1 MARNIKISNSACR
14 IPRYEDLITTREQ
27 TRAGFIAFAL
37 EKNRRSTPLIE
48 SAKAFRH
55 LAARAKTAKELLS
68 IPEIRPALLTAAG
81 LSDKALNYFDE
92 PAKNIAI
99 NELIKNFL
107 EPAGEHFI
115 DEAVYRYLL
124 IKGDALGG
132 MMRNI
137 IGKLAQQKLIR
148 ALLSNLSVSGI
159 TYQWIGNQKNCWQ
172 QGTQNDFQVEETL
185 KALSWKNTAGQNRVL
200 ALNLKLPIVGKN
212 IDICLFDTGKENY
225 KASRTAATKAI
236 MLGELKGGIDPA
248 GADEHYKTGSHA
260 LDRIR
265 TAFAK
270 KKLPIQTSFV
280 AAAIEREMASEIF
293 DQLRTKKLTY
303 AANLTIDSQVVNYC
317 AWLLQL

>member
-1 MARNIKISNSACR
+1 MSRNIKILNTECLFQ
-14 IPRYEDLITTREQ
+14 RYEDLITTREQ

-92 PAKNIAI
+92 SAKKTAI

-107 EPAGEHFI
+107 EPAGEHFV

-124 IKGDALGG
+124 IKGDSLGG

-137 IGKLAQQKLIR
+137 VGKLAQQKLIR

-159 TYQWIGNQKNCWQ
+159 EYQWLGNQKKCWQ
-172 QGTQNDFQVEETL
+172 TGDKNDFRVEETL
-185 KALSWKNTAGQNRVL
+185 KALSWKNIASQNRVL
-200 ALNLKLPIVGKN
+200 AFNLKLPIVGKN
-212 IDICLFDTGKENY
+212 IDICLFDTDIGNY
-225 KASRTAATKAI
+225 KASRTAAGKAV

-248 GADEHYKTGSHA
+248 GADEHYKTGNTA

-270 KKLPIQTSFV
+270 KKLNILTSFV

-293 DQLRTKKLTY
+293 EQLRTKKLTY
-303 AANLTIDSQVVNYC
+303 AANLTIDSQIVNFC
-317 AWLLQL
+317 SWLLKL